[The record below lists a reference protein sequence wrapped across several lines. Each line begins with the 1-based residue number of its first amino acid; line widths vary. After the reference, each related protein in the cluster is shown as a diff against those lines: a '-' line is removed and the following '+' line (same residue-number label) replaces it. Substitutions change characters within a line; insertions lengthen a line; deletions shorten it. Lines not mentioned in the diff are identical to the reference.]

1 MSQMTLLKAEIAGF
15 LCLIRDSNMG
25 MIAVTTL
32 FSRLSAMD
40 HLSSSLLKAAL
51 AVLFP
56 ASSAIKF

>member
-1 MSQMTLLKAEIAGF
+1 MTLLKAVIAGF

-40 HLSSSLLKAAL
+40 HYPESVLLP
-51 AVLFP
+51 V
-56 ASSAIKF
+56 

>member
-40 HLSSSLLKAAL
+40 HYPESVLLP
-51 AVLFP
+51 V
-56 ASSAIKF
+56 